1 MFFLLGLIWL
11 VLGGTPLFLAVRR
24 DMESATVL
32 RRAILFGVFV
42 VVLIAIRI
50 GLGLYS
56 EALWFSAVGYAGRFW
71 TEIRAQ
77 VLLFVVGFLG
87 IGVLYYPL
95 VQAAW
100 EPTEA
105 TRRLRWLPWVLTGT
119 LAVIAGAQGTGIW
132 QELLLFTNSEPSSVV
147 DPIFSRP
154 TSFYLFTLPFYRS
167 LVGSLTFLTI
177 LAAIGAALAGTVSVG
192 GKLGSGSDIAAAL
205 RKSRGIRRPL
215 LILGG
220 VLAALV
226 GLNFVLSIYGLMFST
241 DGAVTGAGW
250 LEVHVERITL
260 SISAGLFFLLAVVGL
275 VSAFVPK
282 LFRAAFGLR
291 LENGRPDQSTGE
303 GTEEESQSEDSAPPA
318 ERRGGILRPTGRT
331 AILPIAVVATLIV
344 VNGIVPGVARG
355 LILDPN
361 EITLETPYIPHNIE
375 FTQRGFGLSYDRIE
389 TEQFSVGRSITAPVL
404 EENRSTL
411 ENIRLWDWRALLD
424 NLKQQQEI
432 RLYYEFH
439 DVDIDRYEIDGR
451 YRQLMLSVREL
462 EKANLPGQADTWVS
476 RHLKYTHGYGAVALP
491 VNEFLPQG
499 GPDLLVQGIPPESE
513 VSRLELTRP
522 EIYYG
527 ERTVDHVY
535 VGTTEEEFDYPS
547 GDQNVY
553 TDYEGDGG
561 VAVGNLLRRL
571 VFAWKFDEYQLIF
584 SRYFTEESR
593 ILFRREIIQ
602 RVAALAPFLRFDAD
616 PYPVITPEGRIKYI
630 LDAYTLSSNYPYSQ
644 RYAGRVGKFAGANY
658 LRNSVKIVIDAYDG
672 SVNLY
677 AVDPNDILLSTFGR
691 VFEGLFKPFEEMPES
706 LQEHIRYPADLLT
719 AQAEMYSIYHMEDVD
734 TFYQREDVWQFPTER
749 YRQNFQIVE
758 PYYVMVQFP
767 DRDETEFV
775 LMLPFT
781 PKNKNVMNAWMA
793 GRSDMPNY
801 GDIRVYT
808 FPKGVSVLGPR
819 QIEARIDQDTEMSRA
834 LSLWSQRGSQVIRG
848 NLLAV
853 PLFSGNDFYVMYAEP
868 VFLQAEDAALPEL
881 KRVVLADQD
890 SVAWAPTFDASMVN
904 LLGQEATRIV
914 AAPSAAAAAE
924 QPVGP
929 LAPEVRRSAE
939 SAVGAFNRFRDAL
952 GNQDYAAAGQAL
964 DELQDAVAGL
974 DETMNTEGEEQ

>member
-1 MFFLLGLIWL
+1 MFFVLGLIWL
-11 VLGGTPLFLAVRR
+11 VLGVTPLFLAVRR
-24 DMESATVL
+24 DKKPATVI
-32 RRAILFGVFV
+32 RRAVLFGVFV
-42 VVLIAIRI
+42 VILIAARI

-56 EALWFSAVGYAGRFW
+56 EALWFGAVGYAGRFW

-95 VQAAW
+95 VRAAW

-105 TRRLRWLPWVLTGT
+105 TGQVGWLPWVLTGT
-119 LAVIAGAQGTGIW
+119 LAVIAGAQATGIW
-132 QELLLFTNSEPSSVV
+132 QELLLFVNSEPSAVV
-147 DPIFSRP
+147 DPIFGRP

-192 GKLGSGSDIAAAL
+192 GKIESGSDFAAAL

-220 VLAALV
+220 VLAALI
-226 GLNFVLSIYGLMFST
+226 GFNFVISIFGLMFST

-250 LEVHVERITL
+250 LEVNVERITL
-260 SISAGLFFLLAVVGL
+260 SISAGLFFLLALTGFA
-275 VSAFVPK
+275 SAFVPRI
-282 LFRAAFGLR
+282 FRAVFGLSFER
-291 LENGRPDQSTGE
+291 SQIEGGSEEGRPQEGE
-303 GTEEESQSEDSAPPA
+303 QQTTPAPRESGA
-318 ERRGGILRPTGRT
+318 LRPSRRT
-331 AILPIAVVATLIV
+331 AILPIAVVAILIV
-344 VNGIVPGVARG
+344 VNGIVPGIARV
-355 LILDPN
+355 LILNPN

-375 FTQRGFGLSYDRIE
+375 FTQRGFGLSEDRIE
-389 TEQFSVGRSITAPVL
+389 TEQYSVGRSITSSVL
-404 EENRSTL
+404 EENQSTI

-439 DVDIDRYEIDGR
+439 DVDIDRYEMDGSE
-451 YRQLMLSVREL
+451 RQLMLSVREL
-462 EKANLPGQADTWVS
+462 EKENIPSQADTWVS
-476 RHLKYTHGYGAVALP
+476 RRLKYTHGYGAVVLP

-513 VSRLELTRP
+513 VPRLELTRP
-522 EIYYG
+522 EVYYG
-527 ERTVDHVY
+527 ESTIDHVY
-535 VGTTEEEFDYPS
+535 VGTTEQEFDYPS

-553 TDYEGDGG
+553 TSYEGDGG
-561 VAVGNLLRRL
+561 VAIGNLLRRL
-571 VFAWKFDEYQLIF
+571 VFAWKFDEYQLVF
-584 SRYFTEESR
+584 SRYFTAESR
-593 ILFRREIIQ
+593 VLFRRAITE
-602 RVAALAPFLRFDAD
+602 RVASLAPFLRFDAD
-616 PYPVITPEGRIKYI
+616 PYPVITPDGRIKYI

-658 LRNSVKIVIDAYDG
+658 LRNSVKIVIDAYHG
-672 SVNLY
+672 SVDLY
-677 AVDPNDILLSTFGR
+677 AVDPDDVLLSTFGR
-691 VFEGLFKPFEEMPES
+691 VFEGLFKPFAEMPES

-719 AQAEMYSIYHMEDVD
+719 AQAEVYSIYHMEDVD

-758 PYYVMVQFP
+758 PYYVMAQFP
-767 DRDETEFV
+767 DREQTEFV

-801 GDIRVYT
+801 GEIRVYT

-834 LSLWSQRGSQVIRG
+834 LSLWSQSGSQVIRG
-848 NLLAV
+848 NLLTI
-853 PLFSGNDFYVMYAEP
+853 PLFAGNDLFVMYAEP
-868 VFLQAEDAALPEL
+868 VFLQAEDAALPEI

-890 SVAWAPTFDASMVN
+890 SVVWAQSFEAAMVN
-904 LLGQEATRIV
+904 LLGQEATRV
-914 AAPSAAAAAE
+914 VTAPSAAAAA

-929 LAPEVRRSAE
+929 LVPEVRQSAE
-939 SAVGAFNRFRDAL
+939 SAIGAFNRFTSAL
-952 GNQDYAAAGQAL
+952 GKQDYGAAGEAL
-964 DELQDAVAGL
+964 EELQDAIATL
-974 DETMNTEGEEQ
+974 NENMETEGEEQ